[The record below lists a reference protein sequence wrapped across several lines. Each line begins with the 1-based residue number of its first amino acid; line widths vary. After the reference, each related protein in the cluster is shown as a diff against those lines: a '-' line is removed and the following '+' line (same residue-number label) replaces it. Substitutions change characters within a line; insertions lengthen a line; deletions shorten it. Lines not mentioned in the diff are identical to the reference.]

1 MQTKHADNHQPYDYR
16 NMHLDK
22 DVIIEEPLVAFGC
35 PCTLK

>member
-16 NMHLDK
+16 NMDK